1 MQAKRVKSGDDCLQV
16 IKQYGNIL
24 RTMDDYWVL
33 EQSLLRS
40 LVGSSAEA
48 RISAEILAGLPH
60 ATKETPLLVCLQRLE
75 AMAAGKAMKLSP
87 EGLQA
92 GARFICKHL
101 QLLSMGVALSAKID
115 NCSQLVK
122 AALARFQFFL
132 SEPHPD
138 IKGEK
143 LRGCAAFE
151 VIFARS
157 SAAHKEGKEVPAP
170 DVDQLECYIWLAA
183 PGAEAAVAELVKAL
197 QTAADGKAPKKA
209 KGAESAAS
217 CSGSGAAGSSTDKK
231 AKKADAGKMAALKY
245 FD

>member
-1 MQAKRVKSGDDCLQV
+1 MRARAKLGELLQAKRVKSGDDCLQV
-16 IKQYGNIL
+16 IKQHGNIL
-24 RTMDDYWVL
+24 RSLDDYWVL

-48 RISAEILAGLPH
+48 RISAEILAELPD
-60 ATKETPLLVCLQRLE
+60 ANKETQLLVCLQRLE

-143 LRGCAAFE
+143 LRGSAAFE
-151 VIFARS
+151 VIFDRA
-157 SAAHKEGKEVPAP
+157 SAAHKANKEVPAP

-183 PGAEAAVAELVKAL
+183 PGTEAAVAELVKAL
-197 QTAADGKAPKKA
+197 QTAASGKAPQHKKA
-209 KGAESAAS
+209 NGGRVFRQLQRQWRCRLVHRQE
-217 CSGSGAAGSSTDKK
+217 G
-231 AKKADAGKMAALKY
+231 
-245 FD
+245 